1 MVHRQPAAPGARER
15 TGHDRKPSM
24 SPVDSAQARRYD
36 VAIVGY
42 GPAGA
47 TLAGL
52 LGRSGLSVAVFE
64 KAPDVYAQPRAVG
77 FDHDAMRIFQ
87 RIGVADALG
96 PHIAPFRDAQY
107 FGVDGQVIQ
116 RVRHMPPPYPL
127 TWAPNYTC
135 DQPGVEAV
143 LREAVGRMPN
153 VAVALRREL
162 VQFTDAGDHVRLEV
176 RNDAGELETHSAT
189 CLVACD
195 GASSPV
201 RRMLGIDLE
210 SLEYDEPW
218 VVVDVRV
225 GEAHLAQLPPTNV
238 QYCEPVRPSTF
249 ITCPGN
255 HRRWEFMTLRG
266 EPAEGAVSEERLW
279 ALLARWLKPS
289 QAKIW
294 RAAAYRFHALIAREW
309 RKGRVLLAGDSAH
322 QTPPFLG
329 QGMCQ
334 CLRDAG
340 NLAWKLDLVV
350 RGRAPAV
357 LLDTYGEER
366 RPHVVE
372 TTRLAKE
379 FGRIISE
386 RDVERARERDA
397 RLLAEGQGTARTLI
411 RQDLIP
417 GLTSGLIAAWAPL
430 AGKTFPQPVVNAPGR
445 DAVLLDDLREPGFRL
460 VLDATVPE
468 LPAAV
473 AAARTRSIPVEIVH
487 GGGVPAHETGG
498 VTHVVERDG
507 LLARWF
513 AANGCGGALVR
524 PDHYVYGAFAS
535 AADAVRLLDELA
547 ESGTLND
554 RDASRARGA
563 VAA

>member
-1 MVHRQPAAPGARER
+1 
-15 TGHDRKPSM
+15 M
-24 SPVDSAQARRYD
+24 SPVEDAQARRYD

-42 GPAGA
+42 GPVGA

-52 LGRSGLSVAVFE
+52 LGRSGLRVAVFE
-64 KAPDVYAQPRAVG
+64 KAPEIYAQPRAVG
-77 FDHDAMRIFQ
+77 FDHDGMRIFQ
-87 RIGVADALG
+87 RVGIAAGLE

-107 FGVDGQVIQ
+107 FGLDGRLIQ

-143 LREAVGRMPN
+143 LRGAIGHMAN
-153 VAVALRREL
+153 VDVALRREL
-162 VQFTDAGDHVRLEV
+162 ADFADAGDHIRFEV
-176 RNDAGELETHSAT
+176 RDEAGAVERHAAT
-189 CLVACD
+189 YLVACD

-201 RRMLGIDLE
+201 RRMLGIGLE
-210 SLEYDEPW
+210 SLDYDEPW

-225 GEAHLAQLPPTNV
+225 DEPYLAQLPPTNV
-238 QYCEPVRPSTF
+238 QYCDPVRPSTF

-266 EPAEGAVSEERLW
+266 EPADGPVSEARLW

-289 QAKIW
+289 QARIW

-309 RKGRVLLAGDSAH
+309 RRGRVLLAGDSAH

-334 CLRDAG
+334 GLRDAC
-340 NLAWKLDLVV
+340 NLAWKLSLVV
-350 RGRAPAV
+350 RGQAPEA
-357 LLDTYGEER
+357 LLDTYAEER

-372 TTRLAKE
+372 TTRLAKA

-386 RDVERARERDA
+386 RDPERARERDA
-397 RLLAEGQGTARTLI
+397 RLLAEGGGSPRTLI

-417 GLTSGLIAAWAPL
+417 GLTTGLIAPWAML
-430 AGKTFPQPVVNAPGR
+430 AGRTFPQPVVNAPGR
-445 DAVLLDDLREPGFRL
+445 GEILLDDLREPGFRL
-460 VLDATVPE
+460 VMDSTAAPE
-468 LPAAV
+468 LLETVTAAASRHNVPVDVVGSDGAPAAG
-473 AAARTRSIPVEIVH
+473 AD
-487 GGGVPAHETGG
+487 G
-498 VTHVVERDG
+498 VTRVVERDG

-513 AANGCGGALVR
+513 ATNACRGVLVR
-524 PDHYVYGAFAS
+524 PDHYVYGGFPS
-535 AADAVRLLDELA
+535 AAEAVRLLDELA
-547 ESGTLND
+547 
-554 RDASRARGA
+554 ASDSLAAHDDSEIRAHGAAGA
-563 VAA
+563 VTA